1 MRQNIIFK
9 SQGLRCSGWL
19 YMPDNLSEGQEAPA
33 IVMAHGF
40 SAVKEQFL
48 ESYAERFVD
57 AGFVTMVF
65 DYRYFGESEGE
76 PRGQLFPLEQ
86 VEDYR
91 NAITWLSDQP
101 KIDPERIGVWGTS
114 FSGGLVF
121 HLSVFDRRI
130 KALVAQ
136 VPSVFNY
143 ENYRAMDPEGSDQ
156 LAEFLLQDR
165 IGRYKTGEVNY
176 LKVVAPEGEPCVL
189 PGKESYE
196 AFMTSKE
203 NAPTWLNGV
212 TLESLEKI
220 DEFDPTR
227 YIHLIAPKPLL
238 IIAAEHDSLIPT
250 SLVAE
255 AYERAREPKDMVTLP
270 CLHYEVYNTEQWFSK
285 AVGAAVDWF
294 KKHLVEKHSSS
305 T

>member
-1 MRQNIIFK
+1 M
-9 SQGLRCSGWL
+9 
-19 YMPDNLSEGQEAPA
+19 
-33 IVMAHGF
+33 
-40 SAVKEQFL
+40 
-48 ESYAERFVD
+48 
-57 AGFVTMVF
+57 
-65 DYRYFGESEGE
+65 
-76 PRGQLFPLEQ
+76 
-86 VEDYR
+86 
-91 NAITWLSDQP
+91 
-101 KIDPERIGVWGTS
+101 
-114 FSGGLVF
+114 
-121 HLSVFDRRI
+121 
-130 KALVAQ
+130 
-136 VPSVFNY
+136 
-143 ENYRAMDPEGSDQ
+143 
-156 LAEFLLQDR
+156 
-165 IGRYKTGEVNY
+165 
-176 LKVVAPEGEPCVL
+176 
-189 PGKESYE
+189 
-196 AFMTSKE
+196 
-203 NAPTWLNGV
+203 GV